1 MFVPFTSNSLNNYI
15 PLQVDRLKKAVSAHI
30 NTGSDF
36 ASAWHMSLFLVAEEW
51 LLTVQLKGEGSLFKA

>member
-51 LLTVQLKGEGSLFKA
+51 LLLFS

>member
-36 ASAWHMSLFLVAEEW
+36 ASAWHVTFL
-51 LLTVQLKGEGSLFKA
+51 SC